1 MLFISSVFA
10 IVILTNA
17 SFDSCTL
24 LMYTSW
30 IQRVPKRTLA
40 SPPSYFANPQK
51 PPKTY
56 KESAGEYSALPL
68 PQLTLSSQNGN
79 ANQDS
84 QQNDHQPPL
93 ISPTPAERPLREL
106 TTLLAMFTL
115 AYLAVDNYSSR
126 AKLEKVSKET
136 TALNLKA
143 LQLQQQ
149 NFLAARR
156 QQDLRLLKERADASK
171 KSYRM
176 ALHIAML
183 RQQLEEQQL
192 EPVSVDAALQEFEK
206 HVKIQNLALNL
217 TGQAIWVVDSSEL
230 AGRVPDP
237 RVYEREK

>member
-1 MLFISSVFA
+1 MF
-10 IVILTNA
+10 TR
-17 SFDSCTL
+17 
-24 LMYTSW
+24 W

-40 SPPSYFANPQK
+40 APPSYFANIQK
-51 PPKTY
+51 PPQTY
-56 KESAGEYSALPL
+56 NGSNGEYTSHPA
-68 PQLTLSSQNGN
+68 PQLTLHSQNGN

-84 QQNDHQPPL
+84 QQNDHQPPI
-93 ISPTPAERPLREL
+93 ISPPPADRPLREL

-149 NFLAARR
+149 NFLAAKR
-156 QQDLRLLKERADASK
+156 QQDLRMLKERADASK

-183 RQQLEEQQL
+183 RQQLEDQHI

-230 AGRVPDP
+230 AGHVPDP